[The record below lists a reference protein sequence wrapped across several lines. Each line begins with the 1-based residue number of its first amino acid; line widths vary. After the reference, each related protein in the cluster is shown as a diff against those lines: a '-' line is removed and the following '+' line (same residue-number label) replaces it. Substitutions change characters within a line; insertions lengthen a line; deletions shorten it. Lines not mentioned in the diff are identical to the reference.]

1 MTNEEK
7 LTDEDF
13 KRMFESMPI
22 VSMKVFEE
30 LKREMDDYYI
40 NNKYIKNKY
49 YERKKKEQQFDFN

>member
-13 KRMFESMPI
+13 KRMFEGMPI

-30 LKREMDDYYI
+30 LKNINSNYVENKRRDD
-40 NNKYIKNKY
+40 
-49 YERKKKEQQFDFN
+49 QS